1 MSLPV
6 DGLLAIDKPAG
17 PTSHDIVSIVR
28 RSLHASRAG
37 HLGTLDPPATGLLVL
52 LLGRATR
59 LARFVPAEPKL
70 YEGTFVLGTT
80 TTTDDTSGE
89 IVRAHAGPLPQA
101 EHVLA
106 AAAGLIGAQ
115 RQVAPRVSARSVGGQ
130 RLYRLARRGAEFA
143 PPSADVTIDRFDV
156 EATADP
162 ATWGYRMRVSTG
174 TYVRA
179 AVRDLGARLGCG
191 AAVASL
197 RRTAIGTFRVQTAV
211 PWTGDRVTFAESAR
225 VCLVPTDA
233 VPLSPAPLT
242 LDDARACRLFASGVA
257 LSCSSPDVE
266 DGERAVRGPDGAL
279 LGIGRVIGGRI
290 HPAVVLTAD
299 ATGPRDR
306 LPAGWTPPQG
316 V

>member
-28 RSLHASRAG
+28 RALHAARAG

-70 YEGTFVLGTT
+70 YDGTFVLGTT

-89 IVRAHAGPLPQA
+89 VVRTHDGPLPPAGQVVEA
-101 EHVLA
+101 V
-106 AAAGLIGAQ
+106 AGLVGPQ

-130 RLYRLARRGAEFA
+130 RLYRLARRGEEFA
-143 PPSADVTIDRFDV
+143 PPAADVIIDRFDV
-156 EATADP
+156 EATGDP
-162 ATWGYRMRVSTG
+162 ARWHYRMRVSTG

-197 RRTAIGTFRVQTAV
+197 RRTAIGPFRIDEAV
-211 PWTGDRVTFAESAR
+211 PWTGDRLQLAEAAR
-225 VCLVPTDA
+225 ACLVPTDA
-233 VPLSPAPLT
+233 IPLSPPPLA
-242 LDDARACRLFASGVA
+242 LDDARARTLFASGVA
-257 LSCSSPDVE
+257 VGCPLSDVG
-266 DGERAVRGPDGAL
+266 DGERTVRAPDGAL
-279 LGIGRVIGGRI
+279 LGIGRVIEGRV
-290 HPAVVLTAD
+290 HPAVVIAPS
-299 ATGPRDR
+299 ASAPEPR
-306 LPAGWTPPQG
+306 LPAGWTPPRG